1 MPRMIIL
8 HAAERQAYEA
18 PPILDVPERSRAF
31 DVPAGLLATA
41 KAPRK
46 PAHRIGFLVSCAYF
60 GVAKRFFAPKDY
72 HARDIR
78 HAAHQLELP
87 ATFAAADY
95 PARTRQ
101 RHERLILQF
110 HGYRRFDGRAEDF
123 LAREVAI
130 MAEAHLKPKLI
141 FWRCLDLMARERVQL
156 PGEHRLTALIAAA
169 LQRRKRQLAGR
180 LEQLMTVELRDRL
193 DDLFVQ
199 ATPAADGA
207 EPGRTSRYRLT
218 LLKKLSQSTKTS
230 EIRQR
235 TNDLLDLKGMH
246 EGLVGILSALG
257 LGREGVSYYA
267 GSVIRS
273 EIFQL
278 ARRTDPDRYLHVI
291 AFIAHQLYRMQD
303 NLVDTLLTTLRSHQ
317 NACQREHKDDC
328 YARRHERDDRLAG
341 LLETIDASIVRVLRR
356 IKQVVHDPALTD
368 AEKVGQVRHLLPA
381 DNDNEPAAVIALRQE
396 LDAGRGD
403 HDVLERR
410 SLKLQNRIGPIIRV
424 LAFRGEPA
432 AAGLLA
438 AIEHFKAKDG
448 AVGRAAPHDFL
459 EPAERAAV
467 VRDGQVARISLYK
480 ALLFAHIAR
489 ALKAGT
495 LNLEHSYKYRPL
507 DDYLIGKERWQRE
520 KEVLLA
526 RAALQDL
533 TDPRRVLAELDEA
546 LHRQYLATNRR
557 LAAGANPHLRV
568 AANGRFKIATPKQDE
583 GLGEPLQPFLPQR
596 HVVPVAEI
604 LATVNRHALF
614 TDELQHWQ
622 QRRPRRV
629 RAKALY
635 AGVMGLGCGIGTR
648 RMARITQGVGEAE
661 LEHAVNWHFSLENVQ
676 AANDR
681 ILRLTSAMGLP
692 EIHRRS
698 LERLHT
704 ASDGQ
709 KFEVRKESLNAN
721 YSFKYFGRGRGV
733 SAYSFIDERQL
744 LWHSL
749 VFSAAERESAYVI
762 DGLMRNDVVK
772 SDIHSTDSHGYS
784 EAIFAAA
791 HLLGIS
797 YAPRLK
803 GLDRQILYTFRSRR
817 EVDRRG
823 WAVTPDKYVNAELV
837 EASWD
842 DILRLITTIKLKETT
857 ASDIFRRLNS
867 YAKQHVL
874 YRALKAF
881 GQIIKSLFIL
891 RYLDDSALRQA
902 VEQQLSRIEL
912 ANRFTRDVAVGSP
925 REFLQAEKEDQEIA
939 EACNRLIKNSIVCW
953 NYLYLERKLATLRDA
968 GRKRA
973 LLAAIAG
980 HSMLAWAHVNLL
992 GEYDF
997 SDEKLRDSF
1006 GLRPA
1011 RGVA

>member
-1 MPRMIIL
+1 MPRMTIL

-18 PPILDVPERSRAF
+18 PPILDAAQRAGAF
-31 DVPAGLLATA
+31 DVPAGLLDLA
-41 KAPRK
+41 KALRK
-46 PAHRIGFLVSCAYF
+46 PAHQIGFLVSCAYF
-60 GVAKRFFAPKDY
+60 GTAKRFFAPKDY

-87 ATFAAADY
+87 VASTAADY

-101 RHERLILQF
+101 RHEQLILRF
-110 HGYRRFDGRAEDF
+110 HGYRRFDDRAEDF
-123 LAREVAI
+123 LAREIAS

-169 LQRRKRQLAGR
+169 LQRRKQQLAR
-180 LEQLMTVELRDRL
+180 RIEQLMTAELRDRL

-235 TNDLLDLKGMH
+235 TNDLLDLKDMH
-246 EGLVGILSALG
+246 GGLVGILSALD
-257 LGREGVSYYA
+257 LGREGVSYHA

-303 NLVDTLLTTLRSHQ
+303 NLVDTLLTTLQSHQ
-317 NACQREHKDDC
+317 NACQREHKDNC
-328 YARRHERDDRLAG
+328 YARRHQRDDQLAG
-341 LLETIDASIVRVLRR
+341 LLETIDSSIVRVLRR
-356 IKQVVHDPALTD
+356 IKQVVHDPTLTD

-403 HDVLERR
+403 HDYHDVLERR

-424 LAFRGEPA
+424 LVFQGEPA

-448 AVGRAAPHDFL
+448 AVGRSAPHDFL

-467 VRDGQVARISLYK
+467 VRDGQVARVSLYK

-489 ALKAGT
+489 AFKAGT
-495 LNLEHSYKYRPL
+495 LNLAHSYKYRPL
-507 DDYLIGKERWQRE
+507 DDYLIGKERWRRE
-520 KEVLLA
+520 KEVLLT
-526 RAALQDL
+526 RAALQHL

-568 AANGRFKIATPKQDE
+568 AANGRFKIATPKQDDGPE
-583 GLGEPLQPFLPQR
+583 EPLQPFLPQR
-596 HVVPVAEI
+596 HVVPLAEI

-622 QRRPRRV
+622 QGRPQRV

-681 ILRLTSAMGLP
+681 ILRLTSEMGLP
-692 EIHRRS
+692 EIHRKSPHRQ
-698 LERLHT
+698 RR
-704 ASDGQ
+704 A
-709 KFEVRKESLNAN
+709 EVRGAE
-721 YSFKYFGRGRGV
+721 GV
-733 SAYSFIDERQL
+733 AERQPL
-744 LWHSL
+744 LQ
-749 VFSAAERESAYVI
+749 VFRQ
-762 DGLMRNDVVK
+762 G
-772 SDIHSTDSHGYS
+772 
-784 EAIFAAA
+784 
-791 HLLGIS
+791 
-797 YAPRLK
+797 PR
-803 GLDRQILYTFRSRR
+803 GQ
-817 EVDRRG
+817 
-823 WAVTPDKYVNAELV
+823 
-837 EASWD
+837 
-842 DILRLITTIKLKETT
+842 RL
-857 ASDIFRRLNS
+857 
-867 YAKQHVL
+867 
-874 YRALKAF
+874 
-881 GQIIKSLFIL
+881 
-891 RYLDDSALRQA
+891 
-902 VEQQLSRIEL
+902 QLHR
-912 ANRFTRDVAVGSP
+912 
-925 REFLQAEKEDQEIA
+925 
-939 EACNRLIKNSIVCW
+939 
-953 NYLYLERKLATLRDA
+953 
-968 GRKRA
+968 
-973 LLAAIAG
+973 
-980 HSMLAWAHVNLL
+980 
-992 GEYDF
+992 
-997 SDEKLRDSF
+997 
-1006 GLRPA
+1006 
-1011 RGVA
+1011 